1 VSSDVS
7 RAGAA
12 LRLPRN
18 YWTILQTIRDVGSGT
33 HLTAQQVY
41 ELARKAL
48 PRLGFATVHRGL
60 GRLHEL
66 GYVLKVDVPGAASAV
81 YECAAAPHAHF
92 LCTGCGSIDDIA
104 FRVPQE
110 MLVQLAEQHCVQIAA
125 ESTTFAGRC
134 AACRA
139 AWLATAAPGAEA
151 P

>member
-1 VSSDVS
+1 MSSPVGKSAD
-7 RAGAA
+7 A

-18 YWTILQTIRDVGSGT
+18 YWTILEAIREVGCGK

-41 ELARKAL
+41 ERARKAR
-48 PRLGFATVHRGL
+48 PKLGFATVHRGL
-60 GRLHEL
+60 TRLHEL

-81 YECAAAPHAHF
+81 YECAASPHAHF

-104 FRVPQE
+104 FRVPDE
-110 MLVQLAEQHCVQIAA
+110 MLVQLAEQHGVQIAA

-139 AWLATAAPGAEA
+139 V
-151 P
+151 